1 MVLDHETTVFVT
13 TYEST
18 SRERLMD
25 HATDVR
31 TSPLH
36 GTAINLSELFHI
48 VRTHAKWWAIP
59 AIAGAV
65 IAAVYS
71 LIAPRDWWATQTL
84 IVRPEAASVS
94 DERTGKFTDLSEMKT
109 LQETIL
115 ELAKS
120 QSVVQAT
127 LREVGP
133 PRRYLRPAQWPTAL
147 DVEEF
152 RECIDMR
159 PPGGAEFG
167 KTEVFYLAIRDHDR
181 QRASVLVAALCGQ
194 LEARM
199 QEIRDQR
206 AQGMVTELE
215 RTVAMANGD
224 LIRQTE
230 VLSAFE
236 AKIGADLAEL
246 RNLNADIGGQG
257 AASQELQTI
266 EAERRA
272 NQASRQENVRLLKL
286 LAATQDDPHQ
296 LLATP
301 NSLLK
306 SQPGVAQLKKALV
319 AAEVQTASLLGSR
332 SESHPFVIA
341 AREAEHVIR
350 EQLHDEIAVAIR
362 GLNVDVE
369 LNDDREQALSAK
381 ANAARDRLATLA
393 QSRAEY
399 SKLVDSV
406 ANHTRLV
413 EAARKNLADA
423 RARQAGARSASVIS
437 RIDGVE
443 AGVRPAGPGRKTITA
458 AGGVGG
464 LLLGFGVV
472 FLFANPIQVVSTKN
486 VEAAHSAPVVSAG
499 NCAPQESPC
508 ANGASRVGTPND
520 KSAAV
525 TSKKSGLFR
534 GMTLEEQILAA
545 HRGHRRPRF

>member
-1 MVLDHETTVFVT
+1 MT
-13 TYEST
+13 
-18 SRERLMD
+18 
-25 HATDVR
+25 HAADVR
-31 TSPLH
+31 TNPAH
-36 GTAINLSELFHI
+36 GTALNLFELLHVI
-48 VRTHAKWWAIP
+48 RTHVRWWAIP
-59 AIAGAV
+59 AVAGALL
-65 IAAVYS
+65 AAVYS
-71 LIAPRDWWATQTL
+71 LIAPREWWATQTL

-94 DERTGKFTDLSEMKT
+94 DEGTGKFTDLSEMKT

-127 LREVGP
+127 LRDVGP
-133 PRRYLRPAQWPTAL
+133 PSRYRRPAKWPTPL
-147 DVEEF
+147 DAEEF
-152 RECIDMR
+152 RKCIDMR

-167 KTEVFYLAIRDHDR
+167 KTEVFYLSIRDNDR
-181 QRASVLVAALCGQ
+181 QRAAALVAALCGQ
-194 LEARM
+194 LEQRM

-224 LIRQTE
+224 LAGQTE
-230 VLSAFE
+230 QLSAFE

-246 RNLNADIGGQG
+246 RSLNADIGGQG

-272 NQASRQENVRLLKL
+272 NQALRQANVRLLKL
-286 LAATQDDPHQ
+286 LAASQDDPDQ

-319 AAEVQTASLLGSR
+319 DTEVQIASLLGSR
-332 SESHPFVIA
+332 SETHPFVIA

-350 EQLHDEIAVAIR
+350 QQLHDEISVAIR

-381 ANAARDRLATLA
+381 ADASRNRLAALA

-399 SKLVDSV
+399 STLVDSV

-413 EAARKNLADA
+413 EAARKHLADA

-443 AGVRPAGPGRKTITA
+443 AGVWPAGPGRKAITA
-458 AGGVGG
+458 GGGVAG
-464 LLLGFGVV
+464 LIFGFGLV
-472 FLFANPIQVVSTKN
+472 FLFANPASPAKTS
-486 VEAAHSAPVVSAG
+486 VESAPSTAPVIAAS
-499 NCAPQESPC
+499 NCATPESRC
-508 ANGASRVGTPND
+508 AVNGTSHVGSPIGQ
-520 KSAAV
+520 AAAATV
-525 TSKKSGLFR
+525 SKSGLFH
-534 GMTLEEQILAA
+534 GMTLEEAILTS
-545 HRGHRRPRF
+545 HRRNRRPRF